1 VLRDGDTRS
10 PRRQQEEEEENTGN
24 EISQQRKN
32 RLQSDKQTTVEM
44 I

>member
-10 PRRQQEEEEENTGN
+10 PRRQQEEEENTGN